1 MQKFTEELMKK
12 KKKVNKRKLYSR
24 IFLLICIIILIII
37 FINIFSKEEKTDFS
51 INVILNGEDITSK
64 LSKNPYIDKDNVLYL
79 SLEDVRSF
87 LDRNIY
93 YEEVSNKIITT
104 SETKVV
110 AINIEDNTIDL
121 NSVSRALPVRNIE
134 LWR

>member
-1 MQKFTEELMKK
+1 MKK